1 MHKIIIAFV
10 FIQSIVIA
18 QSFEF
23 SQSIGKFDKASSF
36 YITANG
42 LIYVSDSGKDEIIM
56 LDTLGAGLKTF
67 GGYGWDENSFDDPS
81 DVFADPLT
89 IYIAD
94 KNNNSIKRFDK
105 NLNFLSSLNTEDN
118 DNPEEQF
125 KYPISCATSNQ
136 GDLYFIESENKRIM
150 KFDIF
155 GNFIMNFG
163 GFDAGKYQLANPT
176 QLAINSLNDIF
187 VIDGNDIVVFDQYG
201 NGVSKINVGES
212 LRSIRILFDQMVVCT
227 RNEIYFTFLKLAE
240 PKLNKISLSEFETT
254 EIVSA
259 IMINNELYVL
269 TEKTILVFNPKQS

>member
-1 MHKIIIAFV
+1 MV
-10 FIQSIVIA
+10 
-18 QSFEF
+18 
-23 SQSIGKFDKASSF
+23 G
-36 YITANG
+36 
-42 LIYVSDSGKDEIIM
+42 M
-56 LDTLGAGLKTF
+56 KTHLMIL
-67 GGYGWDENSFDDPS
+67 S

-105 NLNFLSSLNTEDN
+105 NLNYLSSLNTEDN

-136 GDLYFIESENKRIM
+136 GDLYFIDSENKRIM

-187 VIDGNDIVVFDQYG
+187 VIDGNDIMVFDQYG

-227 RNEIYFTFLKLAE
+227 SNEIYYTSLKLAD
-240 PKLNKISLSEFETT
+240 PKLNQVSLSEFDVT

-259 IMINNELYVL
+259 IMINSKLYVL
-269 TEKTILVFNPKQS
+269 TEKTILVFNPNQS

>member
-1 MHKIIIAFV
+1 MYKIIVTLV
-10 FIQSIVIA
+10 FIQSFVIA
-18 QSFEF
+18 QSYEF

-56 LDTLGAGLKTF
+56 LDTLGTGLKTF

-105 NLNFLSSLNTEDN
+105 NLNYLSSLNTQDN

-125 KYPISCATSNQ
+125 RYPISCATSNQ

-187 VIDGNDIVVFDQYG
+187 IIDGNDIIVFDQYG
-201 NGVSKINVGES
+201 NGTSVINVGES

-227 RNEIYFTFLKLAE
+227 RNEIYYTSLKLAE
-240 PKLNKISLSEFETT
+240 PKLNKISLSEFDAT

-259 IMINNELYVL
+259 IMINNKLYVL

>member
-1 MHKIIIAFV
+1 
-10 FIQSIVIA
+10 
-18 QSFEF
+18 
-23 SQSIGKFDKASSF
+23 
-36 YITANG
+36 
-42 LIYVSDSGKDEIIM
+42 
-56 LDTLGAGLKTF
+56 
-67 GGYGWDENSFDDPS
+67 
-81 DVFADPLT
+81 
-89 IYIAD
+89 
-94 KNNNSIKRFDK
+94 
-105 NLNFLSSLNTEDN
+105 
-118 DNPEEQF
+118 
-125 KYPISCATSNQ
+125 
-136 GDLYFIESENKRIM
+136 
-150 KFDIF
+150 
-155 GNFIMNFG
+155 MNFG

-227 RNEIYFTFLKLAE
+227 RNEIYHTSLKLAE